1 MTEKIDRAALRA
13 LINTASQEVFLRDY
27 SPHPHEERNEQIQAA
42 RSLLARQ
49 SRTALPA
56 LLDALEASE
65 ARERRLRE
73 ALRSMQIAA
82 AAGLDIVR
90 DESSPVFEFLA
101 AIHRHSTA
109 ALIADAEPTNEAET
123 GP

>member
-1 MTEKIDRAALRA
+1 MSEKIDRAALRA
-13 LINTASQEVFLRDY
+13 LCAKAGTDQMSDTFIDT
-27 SPHPHEERNEQIQAA
+27 HAA
-42 RSLLARQ
+42 RVELMEDAIS
-49 SRTALPA
+49 TIPA
-56 LLDALEASE
+56 LLDAFEASE
-65 ARERRLRE
+65 ARDRRLME

-123 GP
+123 AS